1 MSAIAAT
8 AAIAANAANA
18 AIGATAAR
26 TAATFDR
33 FPILDDQLL
42 IFFAFLRKKTLQ
54 SGKKCSRM
62 KNVDTMAAE
71 QP

>member
-8 AAIAANAANA
+8 AAIAANA

-42 IFFAFLRKKTLQ
+42 IFFAFLRKK
-54 SGKKCSRM
+54 RYRAE
-62 KNVDTMAAE
+62 KNVLG
-71 QP
+71 

>member
-1 MSAIAAT
+1 MSANAARAAIAAN
-8 AAIAANAANA
+8 AANAANA

-42 IFFAFLRKKTLQ
+42 IFFAFLRKKNVTER
-54 SGKKCSRM
+54 KKM
-62 KNVDTMAAE
+62 F
-71 QP
+71 